1 MIPEDP
7 IILLSYV
14 NTKLR
19 NNYSSL
25 QDFCAEEGVE
35 EKSLLEI
42 LGSVGYEYDSRNNQF
57 ISV

>member
-19 NNYSSL
+19 NNYSNL
-25 QDFCAEEGVE
+25 EDFCAEEGVD
-35 EKSLLEI
+35 EKSLLEK
-42 LGSVGYEYDSRNNQF
+42 LNSVGYEYDSQKNQF
-57 ISV
+57 IF